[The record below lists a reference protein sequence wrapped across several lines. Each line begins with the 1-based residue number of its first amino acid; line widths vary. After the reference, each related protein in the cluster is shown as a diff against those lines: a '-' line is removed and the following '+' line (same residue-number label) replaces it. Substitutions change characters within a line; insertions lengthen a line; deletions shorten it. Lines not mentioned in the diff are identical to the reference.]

1 MRILIPIAVLLPFLG
16 FTAYAQQETGEEAS
30 SETAAIMKVGEG
42 KISKAGEG
50 KRQKAGKGKSV
61 LAGVGERNG
70 LWHTWTPTDG
80 LAGYWVKDI
89 YQDRKGYLW
98 IATDAGVSRFD
109 GEVSF
114 V

>member
-50 KRQKAGKGKSV
+50 KRQKAG
-61 LAGVGERNG
+61 
-70 LWHTWTPTDG
+70 
-80 LAGYWVKDI
+80 
-89 YQDRKGYLW
+89 
-98 IATDAGVSRFD
+98 
-109 GEVSF
+109 
-114 V
+114 